1 MSHARTGSLPD
12 YLQENYRSAEQM
24 KVWWEKRA
32 QQAREEER
40 ARKDAGPDG
49 ETKA

>member
-1 MSHARTGSLPD
+1 MSHARTGSLPY
-12 YLQENYRSAEQM
+12 YLQENCLSPEQM
-24 KVWWEKRA
+24 KVWWAKRA
-32 QQAREEER
+32 QQAREEEQ